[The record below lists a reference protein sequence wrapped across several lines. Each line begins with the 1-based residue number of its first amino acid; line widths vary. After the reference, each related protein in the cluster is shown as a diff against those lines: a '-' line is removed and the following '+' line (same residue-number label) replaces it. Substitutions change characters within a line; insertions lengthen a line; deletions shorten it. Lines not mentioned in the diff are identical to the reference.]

1 MKIYALSSG
10 SPFGN
15 LCPWRKKSRS
25 NHRKGTLYSITRINH
40 NSQLLFIVH
49 CFLKRSFHQ
58 GEVLVPQRPT
68 FWHRRYQRPVLCLP
82 CFITFVRLGSRVH
95 RHRPCS
101 EMSKD
106 RMSTYSWNNTSFFPK
121 ISNSWSKFTSNYS
134 TPPSNRVVYLKVH
147 MQNVHRQI

>member
-15 LCPWRKKSRS
+15 LCVLGGRKV
-25 NHRKGTLYSITRINH
+25 GLITEKE
-40 NSQLLFIVH
+40 LFIPSLALNFCTIVH

-106 RMSTYSWNNTSFFPK
+106 RMSTYSWNNASFFPK

-147 MQNVHRQI
+147 MQNIHRQI